1 MDIAVLWEKK
11 LLQNVSVRNQKFSA
25 EPVDE
30 TNEQACWSV
39 YTMDEY
45 KGQQDEMKLR
55 RFLVRR

>member
-1 MDIAVLWEKK
+1 MMDIAVLWEKK

-45 KGQQDEMKLR
+45 KGQ
-55 RFLVRR
+55 